1 MLVLALTCVLLIA
14 CEPEEST
21 GSEASQ
27 GERAEVVRVVD
38 GDTVIVELDGQEE
51 RLRYIG
57 IDAPESVQ
65 PEQPVECFGPEAA
78 DANAELV
85 DGETVF
91 LVQDVTDR
99 DRFGRLL
106 RYVYVD
112 GDAED
117 GTLVNL
123 ELVREGFA
131 ESISYEPDVSR
142 QDDLDQ
148 AERDARDEGLG
159 MWGGC

>member
-1 MLVLALTCVLLIA
+1 MVVLALMCVLLIA
-14 CEPEEST
+14 CEPEDST

-38 GDTVIVELDGQEE
+38 GDTVIVDLDGQEE

-148 AERDARDEGLG
+148 AERDARDAGLG
-159 MWGGC
+159 LWGGC